1 MVVFD
6 RARLMTITIDGRLDV
21 WDFEPFKQAIYKDRG
36 VVNQPD
42 IIKLEKAAYDAA
54 LDITGHPSIPNLC
67 MVITRCNVM
76 ASVLIRCKS
85 SNFFNLFSSLSQIF
99 SLQNANFIPHVT
111 IPAQNGTS
119 WTGGNFC
126 GQDKFV
132 IYAQACFMQEQ
143 SNESTWF
150 SKMTRYKGW

>member
-1 MVVFD
+1 MPMVVFD

-67 MVITRCNVM
+67 MVVTRCNVM

-85 SNFFNLFSSLSQIF
+85 SNFFNLFKDILIAKCKFHSTRNYTCSEWNQLDWRQLLRSRQVCH
-99 SLQNANFIPHVT
+99 LC
-111 IPAQNGTS
+111 
-119 WTGGNFC
+119 TG
-126 GQDKFV
+126 KF
-132 IYAQACFMQEQ
+132 YAGAIERKYLVF
-143 SNESTWF
+143 
-150 SKMTRYKGW
+150 